1 MSEEL
6 LVEEARR
13 RAEIFKDLERY
24 LTIIAETVKELDED
38 AEVYLF
44 GSVAEGRHLLS
55 SDVDVLV
62 VTDLS
67 PGEVLAALWKRG
79 IDDPFEVHVVKRNAL
94 EIYKARSRLIKIAP
108 PTLSNAASS
117 REREARA
124 SAEPL
129 RKPP

>member
-6 LVEEARR
+6 LIEEAKR
-13 RAEIFKDLERY
+13 RAEVFKNLERY
-24 LTIIAETVKELDED
+24 LATIAEAVKELDAD

-67 PGEVLAALWKRG
+67 PGEVLAALWERG
-79 IDDPFEVHVVKRNAL
+79 IRDPFEVHVVKRNAL
-94 EIYKARSRLIKIAP
+94 EVYKARSKLVRVTPQRQA
-108 PTLSNAASS
+108 T
-117 REREARA
+117 
-124 SAEPL
+124 
-129 RKPP
+129 